1 MCLRYIRKQFKDKYE
16 RWGKRNG
23 YHYNSFKAEDIYAE
37 ACGNVGLLPV
47 CESTKVLITQAIT
60 QLQAIEETLATIK
73 REMQKLASTL
83 PEYDAVMA
91 LYDVGRNQKTGTDAE
106 FDYVRVELFKPVS
119 GSENTYAARKFRV
132 SCEVSGVAGSGGETV
147 KVTGNLNGVGNFTDG
162 TFNTSTK
169 TFTEKE

>member
-1 MCLRYIRKQFKDKYE
+1 MANITETVQRYMIADYLGIKTVSNETETTVFHLMGTGFNTLDENPTAQNQETIYISDKAATNYI
-16 RWGKRNG
+16 KS
-23 YHYNSFKAEDIYAE
+23 YK
-37 ACGNVGLLPV
+37 PV
-47 CESTKVLITQAIT
+47 FPFDTDLV
-60 QLQAIEETLATIK
+60 
-73 REMQKLASTL
+73 AS
-83 PEYDAVMA
+83 EDAVMA